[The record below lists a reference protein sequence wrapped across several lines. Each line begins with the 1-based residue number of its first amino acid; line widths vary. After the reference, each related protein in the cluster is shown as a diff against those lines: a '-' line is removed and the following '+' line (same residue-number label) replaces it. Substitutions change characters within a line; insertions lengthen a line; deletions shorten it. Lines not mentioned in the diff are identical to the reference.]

1 MRCGPS
7 AAAPNRTAACYE
19 LRNVTEQTCERHGAT
34 AEAEAAAEE
43 KETTLRYELG
53 GREAE
58 ARAAR
63 FPPLDDAAE
72 LRPRLRIMAHG
83 PRTTGVV
90 LLIHGGRSTSRE
102 PVSRGSL
109 PLARM
114 RMFAPAILNAA
125 GKAGTCVAL
134 LRNRYRGWNDS
145 RADPVQDADWA
156 LEEIGRRFGEVPVVL
171 AGHSMGGRAAL
182 RVAGHPAVRG
192 VAALAPWL
200 PEREPFAQLAGRT
213 VLVAHGD
220 RDSTTSPA
228 GSLAYVQRAAGAAD
242 RICFWQVSGARHAM
256 LERPGY
262 WHGLVRDFALGVLG
276 VETMPQDLTDALD
289 AGALELGA
297 HGTNGRRHASRRR

>member
-1 MRCGPS
+1 M
-7 AAAPNRTAACYE
+7 TK
-19 LRNVTEQTCERHGAT
+19 QMCERHDAT
-34 AEAEAAAEE
+34 AEAEAEE
-43 KETTLRYELG
+43 QETTLRYQPVG
-53 GREAE
+53 GEAE

-63 FPPLDDAAE
+63 VAQLDDAAE
-72 LRPRLRIMAHG
+72 LRPRLRIMARG

-114 RMFAPAILNAA
+114 RMFAPAILDAA
-125 GKAGTCVAL
+125 GKAGTTVAL

-171 AGHSMGGRAAL
+171 VGHSMGGRAGL

-200 PEREPFAQLAGRT
+200 PEGEPVAQLAGRT

-228 GSLAYVQRAAGAAD
+228 ESLAYVQRAAGVAD

-276 VETMPQDLTDALD
+276 AETMPLDLADALD
-289 AGALELGA
+289 AGALGLGALELGA
-297 HGTNGRRHASRRR
+297 QGMNGRRHVSRRR